1 MIIATTSSIDAK
13 LLTFMVFP
21 DPYNKLGIG
30 ITSSILYIRK
40 LRLPEAQWLDRVH
53 FTSEWLS

>member
-21 DPYNKLGIG
+21 DPYNNPGIG

-40 LRLPEAQWLDRVH
+40 LRLPDAQWLDRVH
-53 FTSEWLS
+53 FISEWLS